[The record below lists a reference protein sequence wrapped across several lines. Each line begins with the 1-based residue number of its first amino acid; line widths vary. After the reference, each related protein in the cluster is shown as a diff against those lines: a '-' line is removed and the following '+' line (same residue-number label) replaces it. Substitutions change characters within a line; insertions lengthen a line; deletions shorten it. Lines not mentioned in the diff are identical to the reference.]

1 MLKLDDQYKKPTVSE
16 SLSLRGLSHSYFAP
30 YGRWSKM
37 FIIIIMVSRI
47 GLSDPD
53 FWVFVIQEL
62 HIPEVGGTKFTT
74 FVLVNVAKLS
84 HPVLFLFALS
94 SFHWTGHQRGEQT
107 QELRMYLWRKWA
119 KWKGLPTKYYDYEQ
133 SVLQYIAKQQQ
144 RYDRQI
150 KSISCVWAEKG
161 LSAFSNQVTSSLLL
175 IGFVVR
181 VERQGWGS
189 F

>member
-1 MLKLDDQYKKPTVSE
+1 M
-16 SLSLRGLSHSYFAP
+16 RGLSHSYFAP
-30 YGRWSKM
+30 YGRWSKI

-47 GLSDPD
+47 GRA
-53 FWVFVIQEL
+53 WVIQIFGFSWSKSYTFQKLE
-62 HIPEVGGTKFTT
+62 EQNFAT

-94 SFHWTGHQRGEQT
+94 SFHWTGHHRGEQT

-144 RYDRQI
+144 CYDGQI
-150 KSISCVWAEKG
+150 ESISCVWAEKG

>member
-1 MLKLDDQYKKPTVSE
+1 MLKLDDEYKKPTVSE
-16 SLSLRGLSHSYFAP
+16 RPFTFVFCALWALKQNLHHHNNGFP
-30 YGRWSKM
+30 YWQ
-37 FIIIIMVSRI
+37 

-94 SFHWTGHQRGEQT
+94 SFHWTGHHRGEQT

-119 KWKGLPTKYYDYEQ
+119 KWKGLSTKYYDYEQ

-144 RYDRQI
+144 CYDGQI
-150 KSISCVWAEKG
+150 ESISCVWAEKG